1 MLLRTFFPPFVRT
14 FQISKSKT
22 HFGLVTFHETSH
34 FEFNFA
40 DRRYYSA
47 NSLGNRI
54 TGVTNNTIFKTR
66 IDRGLLSAYNELFTI
81 RAGDRAEKQN
91 VLLVFTDGRPFPPHE
106 VRPFSLTIPP
116 LRVR

>member
-40 DRRYYSA
+40 DRTYYSA

>member
-14 FQISKSKT
+14 FQISRFRT
-22 HFGLVTFHETSH
+22 HFGVITFHATSH

-40 DRRYYSA
+40 DRRFYSA
-47 NSLGNRI
+47 NSLANRI
-54 TGVTNNTIFKTR
+54 IGTTNKTIFKTR

-81 RAGDRAEKQN
+81 RAGDRTKKQN

-106 VRPFSLTIPP
+106 VLPFSLTIPP